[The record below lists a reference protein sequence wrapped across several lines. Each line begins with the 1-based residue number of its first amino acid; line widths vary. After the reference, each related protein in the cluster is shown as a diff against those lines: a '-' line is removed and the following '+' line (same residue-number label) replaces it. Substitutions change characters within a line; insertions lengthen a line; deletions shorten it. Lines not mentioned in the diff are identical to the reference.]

1 MSLCV
6 RDIDFSS
13 FYDFDGGMVI
23 VVLHFT
29 VSNLICCVDVVFFLC
44 ISSYR
49 LKQNTNDQLH

>member
-29 VSNLICCVDVVFFLC
+29 VSNLICCVDVVFLFVYFIL
-44 ISSYR
+44 S
-49 LKQNTNDQLH
+49 LETKNK

>member
-13 FYDFDGGMVI
+13 FYDFDVGMVI

-29 VSNLICCVDVVFFLC
+29 VSNLICSVDVVFFCVFHL
-44 ISSYR
+44 IA
-49 LKQNTNDQLH
+49 